1 MLHFLWFGVVL
12 FLISGSDTCA
22 AMRSETDSKPGI
34 LKSEIQTEDRKSRI
48 EAQFARYPKLFRE
61 KYRPSILQGVVV
73 LGMNPREAKLAGGA
87 FAYQVQADPKRWTAS
102 TNPLKIIAAQAEMPD
117 DSEIWMTFRNTTQLP
132 ASGLRSFRVYFKRG
146 QAVEIEMLKEASGAA
161 H

>member
-34 LKSEIQTEDRKSRI
+34 LKREIQTEDRKSRI

-73 LGMNPREAKLAGGA
+73 LGMNPREAKLAGGGVCVSSPSRSKA
-87 FAYQVQADPKRWTAS
+87 
-102 TNPLKIIAAQAEMPD
+102 L
-117 DSEIWMTFRNTTQLP
+117 DSEYQPIKDYCC
-132 ASGLRSFRVYFKRG
+132 AS
-146 QAVEIEMLKEASGAA
+146 
-161 H
+161 